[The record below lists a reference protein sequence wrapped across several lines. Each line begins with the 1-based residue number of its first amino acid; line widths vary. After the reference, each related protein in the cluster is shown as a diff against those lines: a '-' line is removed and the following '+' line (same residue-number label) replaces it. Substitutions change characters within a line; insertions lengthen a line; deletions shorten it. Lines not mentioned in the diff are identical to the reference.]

1 MDCSTIGKSPIPGSD
16 SPAGIDIR
24 SDDNFVALQD
34 ELQKMSD
41 PSATSGPDIQK
52 ILDLSEQILTEK
64 SKDLTV
70 MCYFVFAKMK
80 LEGISGVVEGLG
92 CLIDMIIDYWP
103 TLYPELKRIRGRRNS
118 LAWLNDQLTDFF
130 KADDA
135 QVQPEQPADLVKKL
149 IDEIRTLDATISK
162 LDQDS
167 PSFTGLVQ
175 IVSAIPIKDD
185 AQADS
190 AAPLSSDNQP
200 SNSAVTPSKVAS
212 TPLSESKI
220 QSIDD
225 AYSALSE
232 ASKRL
237 SDIVVFLTENQPTAP
252 LLYRLSRI
260 IAWGSVDDL
269 PPLTNNR
276 SMLPPPQDRAKN
288 ILDTLQ
294 KNSNWRD
301 LVSFTEGQLNIDC
314 FWLDLN
320 RISYQALENLG
331 EDFAAAK
338 REVGLQTRLFIE
350 RLPAIIDYQFSD
362 GTPYADNLSKQ
373 WIKSLGP
380 QTSSDAGSAGN
391 QRPVSKSLQSVL
403 DKANKF
409 VTQGKFVDAINEIQL
424 QIKNLPN
431 TRDEFV
437 ARVNICRIA
446 INANQDATA
455 FADLIL
461 NLITIHD
468 LANWDPELSAEA
480 LESVYQ
486 AYTTNAANQ
495 EKASKALAL
504 LAQVDAGKA
513 FSLGNH

>member
-1 MDCSTIGKSPIPGSD
+1 MDYTTIGKSPIPGCD
-16 SPAGIDIR
+16 SPVGNDVR
-24 SDDNFVALQD
+24 SDDIFVALQD

-52 ILDLSEQILTEK
+52 ILDLSGQILAEK

-92 CLIDMIIDYWP
+92 CLIDMINNYWP
-103 TLYPELKRIRGRRNS
+103 TLYPELTRIRGRRNS
-118 LAWLNDQLTDFF
+118 LAWLNDQLSDFL

-135 QVQPEQPADLVKKL
+135 ESQPEQPADVVKKL
-149 IDEIRTLDATISK
+149 TDEIQTLDATLSN

-167 PSFTGLVQ
+167 PSLTGLVQ

-200 SNSAVTPSKVAS
+200 SSSGVTTSKVA
-212 TPLSESKI
+212 TLPLSGSKI

-225 AYSALSE
+225 AYSAISE

-237 SDIVVFLTENQPTAP
+237 SDIVVFLSENQPTAP
-252 LLYRLSRI
+252 LLYRLSRF
-260 IAWGSVDDL
+260 IAWGSVDEL

-294 KNSNWRD
+294 KNSNWKD

-331 EDFAAAK
+331 EDFATAK
-338 REVGLQTRLFIE
+338 REVGVQTRLFIE
-350 RLPAIIDYQFSD
+350 RLPAILDYQFSD
-362 GTPYADNLSKQ
+362 GTPFADNLSKQ
-373 WIKSLGP
+373 WIKSLGA
-380 QTSSDAGSAGN
+380 QSSGDAGSAGN
-391 QRPVSKSLQSVL
+391 QHPVSKSLQSVL

-424 QIKNLPN
+424 QIKNLPS
-431 TRDEFV
+431 TRDEFI

-468 LANWDPELSAEA
+468 LANWDPEISADA
-480 LESVYQ
+480 LETVYQ
-486 AYTTNAANQ
+486 AYAMNVANQ
-495 EKASKALAL
+495 EKASRSLVL
-504 LAQVDAGKA
+504 LAQVDAAKA
-513 FSLGNH
+513 FTLGNH